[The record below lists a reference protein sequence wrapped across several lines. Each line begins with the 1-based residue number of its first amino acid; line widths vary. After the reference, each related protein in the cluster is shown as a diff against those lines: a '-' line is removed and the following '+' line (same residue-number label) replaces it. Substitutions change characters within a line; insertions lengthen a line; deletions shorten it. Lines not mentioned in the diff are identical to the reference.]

1 MQFENKFILFLIR
14 SYAFSPTIVKTKVEY
29 ARKSAQDDMREA
41 TSCSPFH
48 LLLQLR
54 VFGDY
59 I

>member
-41 TSCSPFH
+41 TSSPFH